1 MRAKY
6 LVVPAAVLFLTVSCL
21 SGPVVVPEDLTPAE
35 LIQRGQEASDRNRY
49 PASLQYYNAL
59 IERFP
64 FNTDD
69 VCAAEYEIAFIYYKQ
84 KKYDLAKNG
93 FNLLLERYNAP
104 DEQLLPQQYK
114 ILSNIILAKIEE
126 VDSRKKKNK

>member
-6 LVVPAAVLFLTVSCL
+6 LIVPAAVLLLTVSCF
-21 SGPVVVPEDLTPAE
+21 SGPVVIPENLTPAE
-35 LIQRGQEASDRNRY
+35 LIQRGQEASDRNRFSN
-49 PASLQYYNAL
+49 SLQYYNTL
-59 IERFP
+59 IDRFP

-84 KKYDLAKNG
+84 KKYDLARNG
-93 FNLLLERYNAP
+93 FNSLLERYNAP

-114 ILSNIILAKIEE
+114 ILSRIVLAKIEE
-126 VDSRKKKNK
+126 VDKKKKK